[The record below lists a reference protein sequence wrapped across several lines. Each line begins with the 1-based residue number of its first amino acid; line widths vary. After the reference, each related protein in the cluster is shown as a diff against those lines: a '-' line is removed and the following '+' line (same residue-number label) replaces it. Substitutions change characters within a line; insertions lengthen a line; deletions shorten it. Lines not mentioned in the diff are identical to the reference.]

1 MKLKG
6 VVLGLLFTLIA
17 VTMVSAVA
25 SALVKTETVSVHADD
40 TMKFD
45 MQLKGGQR
53 VYWEWT
59 AEGES
64 MNAVDVDFYIIGPS
78 GDVISSV
85 QGKASD
91 EGNAYITTGDKYTFK
106 WDNSGDA
113 ITLAYT
119 ITYEPY
125 DQSDM
130 GCCCCGGGMMVLLIL
145 GCMVPLIVIKKR
157 RGK

>member
-6 VVLGLLFTLIA
+6 VVLGLLFAILA

-25 SALVKTETVSVHADD
+25 SALVKSETVSVNADD

-53 VYWEWT
+53 VYWDWT
-59 AEGES
+59 ATAENRS
-64 MNAVDVDFYIIGPS
+64 NIDIDFYIIGPS
-78 GDVISSV
+78 GDVVSSV

-91 EGNAYITTGDKYTFK
+91 EGNVYITQGDTYTFK
-106 WDNSGDA
+106 WDNSGDS
-113 ITLAYT
+113 ITLSYT

-125 DQSDM
+125 DQGDT
-130 GCCCCGGGMMVLLIL
+130 GCCCCGGGAMVLLIL